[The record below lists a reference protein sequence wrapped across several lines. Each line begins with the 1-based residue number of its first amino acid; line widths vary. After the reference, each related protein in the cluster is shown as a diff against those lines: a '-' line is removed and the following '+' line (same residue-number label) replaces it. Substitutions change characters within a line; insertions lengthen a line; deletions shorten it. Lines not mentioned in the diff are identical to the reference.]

1 MNLSYG
7 LESKIAELKH
17 QVTQCYC
24 ASSQVLRAV
33 YCSCHHL
40 LLSVEANT
48 ASSFSKYQERGY
60 QQIPILTELS
70 KLLVSGIFKGEIFKV
85 HRRCCLTV
93 ILKFTVRGL
102 RNQNRPQKPFSAIWV
117 SIGDIIHRS
126 LCEETEPAPVC
137 HWQQP

>member
-7 LESKIAELKH
+7 LESNIAELKH
-17 QVTQCYC
+17 RGTQCYY

-40 LLSVEANT
+40 LLSVGPNT
-48 ASSFSKYQERGY
+48 ASSFNKYQERRY

-85 HRRCCLTV
+85 HRRCLTV
-93 ILKFTVRGL
+93 VLEFTVRGL

-117 SIGDIIHRS
+117 SIVDIIHRS
-126 LCEETEPAPVC
+126 LCEETEPAPVS